1 MEAVRV
7 VIMMM
12 KTVTMLSTS
21 CGSCQLPPRP
31 CAAVLRTL
39 VSQRQS

>member
-7 VIMMM
+7 VMMMM

-21 CGSCQLPPRP
+21 YGSCQLPPQH
-31 CAAVLRTL
+31 CAAVLLTL